1 MTTIFENK
9 VFAITGA
16 TGTIGK
22 AASLHLARRGA
33 TIILMGRQKK
43 TLEKLYDEIVALNYP
58 EPILLEMDFNQVT
71 PEDYWGLSHN
81 IAQEFPHLDGL
92 LHCATHFESLTP
104 LSLVKAEEW
113 KKTLTLSLD
122 APFYLTN
129 ALLPL
134 LRNAKPRGSVIFFE
148 HGNVDYGKPYWGSYA
163 VAKAGLKTLKNLYA
177 EEFEAIGS
185 IQFNSIDPISIRS
198 NLQMRV
204 SPSGPQNAHELA
216 KVMELIEQLIDTSQP
231 IINGATLKAV

>member
-1 MTTIFENK
+1 MTALLDNK
-9 VFAITGA
+9 VFVITGA

-22 AASLHLARRGA
+22 AASLHLAHQGA

-43 TLEKLYDEIVALNYP
+43 ALEKLYDEIVAFNYS

-71 PEDYWGLSHN
+71 PEDYLGLSHN
-81 IAQEFPHLDGL
+81 IAQEFSHLDGL

-113 KKTLTLSLD
+113 QKTLTLSLD

-129 ALLPL
+129 ALIPL
-134 LRNAKPRGSVIFFE
+134 LKNAQPRASVIFFE
-148 HGNVDYGKPYWGSYA
+148 HGAVDFGKPYWGSYA

-204 SPSGPQNAHELA
+204 SPSGPQVAHELTT
-216 KVMELIEQLIDTSQP
+216 VMSLIDKLIDTSQP
-231 IINGATLKAV
+231 MVNGITLKTN